1 VFGPSDRLSF
11 RRSRTDALWSR
22 ESSACRH
29 GCLRHQPEGGI
40 MPEAQEQIEHAEHA
54 EHAAGS
60 NRKIALL
67 IAVFA
72 LFLALS
78 ETLGKS
84 ANTEAITLNI
94 KASDTWNF
102 FQAKT
107 IRRTVV
113 VTAAESLKAAPPVSS
128 ASLAGTT
135 GGTGTNGAADP
146 PSAIERQVAEWEK
159 TAARYRS
166 EPETREGTT
175 ELAERAQEAEHE
187 RDTALAR
194 YHHYEIA
201 SAAFQIGIVLCSAAV
216 ITGMT
221 MLAWLAGGIGVIGI
235 AFMAIGLLA
244 PHAVHLM

>member
-1 VFGPSDRLSF
+1 
-11 RRSRTDALWSR
+11 
-22 ESSACRH
+22 
-29 GCLRHQPEGGI
+29 
-40 MPEAQEQIEHAEHA
+40 MPEAHEQIEHAEHA

-113 VTAAESLKAAPPVSS
+113 VTAAESLKAAPPVPSVT
-128 ASLAGTT
+128 LA
-135 GGTGTNGAADP
+135 GTNGAIGTTGAADPPTP

-166 EPETREGTT
+166 EPATREGTT

-187 RDTALAR
+187 RDTELAR

-235 AFMAIGLLA
+235 AFMAIGLFV
-244 PHAVHLM
+244 PQAVHLL